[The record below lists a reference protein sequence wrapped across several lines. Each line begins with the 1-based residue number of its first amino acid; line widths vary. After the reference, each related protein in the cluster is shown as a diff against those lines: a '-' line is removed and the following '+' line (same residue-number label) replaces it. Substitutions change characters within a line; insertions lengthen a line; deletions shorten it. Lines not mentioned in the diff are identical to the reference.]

1 MKDCFRFIYISLP
14 YINNKYSFHC
24 NDMAVKQCEILT
36 AFIIF
41 TPLLLQLFQYPFFFG
56 GDSITALLK
65 YNLHTMQFI
74 HLKCTIKWFLICSQV
89 VQPSPQPILE
99 YFSYPRKKSCTLQL
113 SPLLPPTHLIL
124 RQPLIY
130 FLSVDLPV
138 LEISYKWNHIYSLL
152 CLSYSFFFV
161 GI

>member
-1 MKDCFRFIYISLP
+1 MQWYGSKIVWNFNSLHYLHP
-14 YINNKYSFHC
+14 SPP
-24 NDMAVKQCEILT
+24 ATILVS
-36 AFIIF
+36 
-41 TPLLLQLFQYPFFFG
+41 FFFG

-124 RQPLIY
+124 RQLLIY